1 MQYTKSILEEQ
12 LKAGERL
19 PVGWPWRL
27 LVFTAIIFGS
37 TILIYFGMI
46 FGYKPYLNS
55 KMKGLDKEI
64 ANLTASIGEEQ
75 QKNLAD
81 FYSQLVNVRN
91 LLVNHPTV
99 SKFFDFLEKNTY
111 QQVNFSSLSL
121 SLAEKNLRLE
131 GNASDYRILVQQL
144 ELFRQAPEINSIFL
158 DSLQLREGSIS
169 FSIRLVFK
177 PELII

>member
-12 LKAGERL
+12 LKIGEKL

-27 LVFTAIIFGS
+27 LIFTAIIFGS

-55 KMKGLDKEI
+55 KLKGFDKEI
-64 ANLTASIGEEQ
+64 SDLTASVGEEQ
-75 QKNLAD
+75 QKNLAN
-81 FYSQLVNVRN
+81 FYSQLVNVQD
-91 LLVNHPTV
+91 LLVNHTTA
-99 SKFFDFLEKNTY
+99 SKLFDFLEKNTY
-111 QQVNFSSLSL
+111 QQISFSSLGL
-121 SLAEKNLRLE
+121 SLAEKNLKLE
-131 GNASDYRILVQQL
+131 GNASNYKVLIQQL
-144 ELFRQAPEINSIFL
+144 ELFRQATEIDSIFL
-158 DSLQLREGSIS
+158 DNLTLGENSIH